1 VCDLVKP
8 IILCVENTDRVTID
22 VRNHFVDAVFF
33 RTDVPM
39 LVQNKYSN
47 STSSIAVVSLKIA
60 EALLDPNSIF
70 GPAKIGPIEF
80 LLYYTS

>member
-1 VCDLVKP
+1 MS
-8 IILCVENTDRVTID
+8 VENTDRVTID

-33 RTDVPM
+33 LEQM
-39 LVQNKYSN
+39 CQCWCKI
-47 STSSIAVVSLKIA
+47 STVILLVVSLKIA
-60 EALLDPNSIF
+60 EAYPNSIF